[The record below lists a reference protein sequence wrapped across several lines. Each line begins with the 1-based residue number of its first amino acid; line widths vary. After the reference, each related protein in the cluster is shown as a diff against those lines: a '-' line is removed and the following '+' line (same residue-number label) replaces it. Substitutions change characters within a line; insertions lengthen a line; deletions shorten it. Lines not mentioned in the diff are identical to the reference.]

1 MTILFEFKEMIKE
14 FYQSY
19 ERYIVTG
26 GKLILYLVLF
36 IMLNNKISEELTLI
50 SGIIIIVLSIINTFI
65 PPNWA
70 VLTIIA
76 FISGRI
82 GYISLEASIL
92 ITAILLILYLL
103 CVRVFK
109 NMAYFA
115 YLTPLLFALRLGYAV
130 PVVAGLFFG
139 PVALAPMC
147 AGAFAFKLS
156 KYLPD
161 LLKMRAQNIYDMP
174 EATILMYKYIA
185 NTMLSDTGILITVI
199 VMAATLAITYFI
211 SRRNMPYIWY
221 IAIAAGTAIQILAF
235 IIGVI
240 LLKAEISMLSVV
252 LGSIA
257 GGAFAVVG
265 QFLRF
270 SLDYPRTEKVQFE
283 DETYYYYVKAIPKVK
298 LSKTEKAITKI
309 K

>member
-1 MTILFEFKEMIKE
+1 MTIFFEFKEMIKE
-14 FYQSY
+14 FYQNY
-19 ERYIVTG
+19 ERYIVPG

-36 IMLNNKISEELTLI
+36 FMLNNKISQELTLI
-50 SGIIIIVLSIINTFI
+50 SGIIIIVLAIINTFI

-70 VLTIIA
+70 VLTIIG

-115 YLTPLLFALRLGYAV
+115 YLTPLLFAFRLGYAV
-130 PVVAGLFFG
+130 PVIAGIFFG
-139 PVALAPMC
+139 PAALAPMC

-156 KYLPD
+156 KYLPE

-185 NTMLSDTGILITVI
+185 NIMIKDTAVLITVI

-211 SRRNMPYIWY
+211 SRRDFHYIWY

-252 LGSIA
+252 LGSIV
-257 GGAFAVVG
+257 GGAIAVVG

-298 LSKTEKAITKI
+298 VSKTEKAITKI